1 MTRCSSDT
9 YPASFSCVCFHCS
22 IDITKLQVQKR
33 EKRIEAFQ
41 LLVNERDDQVS
52 KLEDERTSLQSEV
65 PSLSASPFSSFWLH
79 SVSFIYGCGIIKAGI
94 LCD

>member
-1 MTRCSSDT
+1 MTRCVSDT
-9 YPASFSCVCFHCS
+9 FPAPNVCICFHGS
-22 IDITKLQVQKR
+22 TNITKLQVQKR

-41 LLVNERDDQVS
+41 LLVNERDDQVT